1 MMLFA
6 TATLAAR
13 IERAESRLACD
24 FAEAARHRRDDV
36 VIRPLGGTAAIFA
49 GPDQPFNKI
58 VGLGFDEKIDLDV
71 LEQIEREF
79 DALRAPIRVEQS
91 ILADPS
97 VASLLTSRGYGLV
110 GFENVLAIELTPA
123 RVADAAA
130 HVQAHQTRGIT
141 VSNAGSDERGAWRD
155 ALISGFEHPDLYDGP
170 PSDESFPRESIEA
183 VFGDYDRIP
192 GIGQYLGRRSGVIA
206 GAAAMRVWNGL
217 AQLCGAATR
226 PEHRRNGVQSA
237 MLQARL
243 VEAAE
248 HGCDLA
254 VVTTQAGSKSQENVQ
269 RAGFE
274 LLYTRAILVRAP
286 GTDGGASS

>member
-1 MMLFA
+1 MIFA

-36 VIRPLGGTAAIFA
+36 VIRAIGGSAAIFA
-49 GPDQPFNKI
+49 GPDQPFNKV
-58 VGLGFDEKIDLDV
+58 VGLGFDEKIDVDA
-71 LEQIEREF
+71 LERIEREF
-79 DALRAPIRVEQS
+79 DALQAPIRVEQS
-91 ILADPS
+91 NLADPA
-97 VASLLTSRGYGLV
+97 VGMLLTSRGYRLV
-110 GFENVLAIELTPA
+110 GFENVLGFELTPA

-130 HVQAHQTRGIT
+130 HVRLHQGRGIT
-141 VSNAGSDERGAWRD
+141 VSGVEPDETSAWTD
-155 ALISGFEHPDLYDGP
+155 AFITGFEHPDVYDGP
-170 PSDESFPRESIEA
+170 PSDESFPRESLDAI
-183 VFGDYDRIP
+183 FRDYAGVP
-192 GIGQYLGRRSGVIA
+192 GIARYVGRRGGTVA
-206 GAAAMRVWNGL
+206 GAAAIRILDGL

-243 VEAAE
+243 VDAAE
-248 HGCDLA
+248 RGCDLA

-269 RAGFE
+269 RAGFA

-286 GTDGGASS
+286 GTDGAASP